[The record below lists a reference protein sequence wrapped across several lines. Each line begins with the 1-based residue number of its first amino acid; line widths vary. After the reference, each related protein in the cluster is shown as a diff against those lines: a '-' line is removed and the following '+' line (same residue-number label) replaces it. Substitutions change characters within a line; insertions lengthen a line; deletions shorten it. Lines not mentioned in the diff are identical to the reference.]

1 MSEPAFHL
9 SLLFLALSLPHA
21 LQFDCLFSFK
31 CRHVFSLFMS
41 FSFFASRLHCIQ
53 PVSSTS
59 PFLIP
64 TFQQCQ
70 SALSLGPLWTSSSGI
85 HLSFS
90 AFTVSV
96 SVTFLDVFIHVSFL
110 HGFFGRPLR
119 GRFST
124 VLLRRYLTM
133 MLCTVDLGIL
143 SSCPMA
149 PSDLPSFQRSTTR
162 CRCTTSCSLVFWQA
176 AFGPPAAPQAA
187 PPVAPAAAAA
197 SVGADK
203 RQTVVETR
211 RGEQDNVTRYWSPKG
226 ISLLVRL
233 PPFQCGEVRGQW
245 GSYRSWRSFSVLLKD
260 TSAGRALAVAGARTS
275 EFHLQGKSA

>member
-1 MSEPAFHL
+1 MS
-9 SLLFLALSLPHA
+9 STI
-21 LQFDCLFSFK
+21 
-31 CRHVFSLFMS
+31 
-41 FSFFASRLHCIQ
+41 FASHLYSIH
-53 PVSSTS
+53 PVRFTS
-59 PFLIP
+59 PVIFL

-70 SALSLGPLWTSSSGI
+70 SALSLGPFWTSSSCFQVFVSPFQ
-85 HLSFS
+85 LSLSLFQS
-90 AFTVSV
+90 P
-96 SVTFLDVFIHVSFL
+96 FLL
-110 HGFFGRPLR
+110 HSRMFHPNVLSSPPHPQGFFGRPLR

-124 VLLRRYLTM
+124 VLLSRYLTM

-176 AFGPPAAPQAA
+176 AVGPPAAPQPA

-211 RGEQDNVTRYWSPKG
+211 RGEQDNVTLYWSP
-226 ISLLVRL
+226 
-233 PPFQCGEVRGQW
+233 
-245 GSYRSWRSFSVLLKD
+245 
-260 TSAGRALAVAGARTS
+260 
-275 EFHLQGKSA
+275 

>member
-1 MSEPAFHL
+1 MRP
-9 SLLFLALSLPHA
+9 
-21 LQFDCLFSFK
+21 

-41 FSFFASRLHCIQ
+41 FSLLPPVLFASIHFHCPPFRLH
-53 PVSSTS
+53 SR
-59 PFLIP
+59 
-64 TFQQCQ
+64 TF
-70 SALSLGPLWTSSSGI
+70 
-85 HLSFS
+85 
-90 AFTVSV
+90 
-96 SVTFLDVFIHVSFL
+96 FIHVSFL

-176 AFGPPAAPQAA
+176 AFGPPAAPHAA

-203 RQTVVETR
+203 RQTVVRTR
-211 RGEQDNVTRYWSPKG
+211 RGEQDNVTLYWPS
-226 ISLLVRL
+226 
-233 PPFQCGEVRGQW
+233 
-245 GSYRSWRSFSVLLKD
+245 
-260 TSAGRALAVAGARTS
+260 
-275 EFHLQGKSA
+275 